1 MSRSTHREPAAPPQ
15 PSTVASEPATVEAA
29 SDDYAG
35 RRNATGIHPSSYDAA
50 PHTHG
55 RRS

>member
-1 MSRSTHREPAAPPQ
+1 MSRSAHREPPAPPQ
-15 PSTVASEPATVEAA
+15 PSTVVAQPATPQACA
-29 SDDYAG
+29 QDFAG
-35 RRNATGIHPSSYDAA
+35 RNTDTPETITAA

>member
-1 MSRSTHREPAAPPQ
+1 VSKSAHREPPAPPQ
-15 PSTVASEPATVEAA
+15 PSTVVAQPATVEAA
-29 SDDYAG
+29 SDDYAS

-55 RRS
+55 GRS